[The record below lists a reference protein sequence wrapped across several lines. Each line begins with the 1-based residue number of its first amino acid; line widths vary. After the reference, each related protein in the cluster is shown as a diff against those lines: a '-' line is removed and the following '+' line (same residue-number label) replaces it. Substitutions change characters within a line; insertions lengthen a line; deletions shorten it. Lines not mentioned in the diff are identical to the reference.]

1 MEKKEILHKRIDKF
15 QSKKTTI
22 EEQNLQIFLLKIYDN
37 KHKAGQN

>member
-1 MEKKEILHKRIDKF
+1 MEKKFYIKELINF
-15 QSKKTTI
+15 NQKKTPI